1 MSDVRADDDDD
12 RLPWLE
18 AVDEEDTDEGPSAGK
33 LIAYV
38 VVGLI
43 AIGLIVGGLFWM
55 SGRDDAGAEED
66 QMLIAAPEGDY
77 KVKPVDPG
85 GMKVDARDETALAA
99 SQGQTPDGRIDVAAD
114 DGPARGGPARS
125 GARAGPGRSTVP
137 GRPTGRTRFRRRDHP
152 ARCLRQQRPGE
163 CGVEDP
169 VWAIQ
174 VSGAAG
180 PQRHDRRSGRPH
192 LLSSPRERPRRP
204 RHLPP
209 PRSGRRELHGGELT
223 RARRRT

>member
-99 SQGQTPDGRIDVAAD
+99 SQGQTPDGRIDVAAVPETPMTAQPEAAQPA
-114 DGPARGGPARS
+114 PARAPAPAAQPSPAAQPAAPASGGATIQLGAFDSNAQANAAWKTLSGRFKYLEPLGHSVMTAEVGGRTFYRLRAS
-125 GARAGPGRSTVP
+125 GPGARDICRRLEVAGESCMV
-137 GRPTGRTRFRRRDHP
+137 
-152 ARCLRQQRPGE
+152 
-163 CGVEDP
+163 VN
-169 VWAIQ
+169 
-174 VSGAAG
+174 
-180 PQRHDRRSGRPH
+180 
-192 LLSSPRERPRRP
+192 
-204 RHLPP
+204 
-209 PRSGRRELHGGELT
+209 
-223 RARRRT
+223 

>member
-38 VVGLI
+38 VV
-43 AIGLIVGGLFWM
+43 GLIVGGLFWM

-99 SQGQTPDGRIDVAAD
+99 SQGQTPDGRIDVAAVPETPMTAQPKAAQPA
-114 DGPARGGPARS
+114 PARTPVPAAEPAAPAAGGATIQLGAFDSNAQANAAWKTLSGRFKYLEPLGHSVMTAEVGGRTFYRLRAS
-125 GARAGPGRSTVP
+125 GPGARDICRRLEVAGESCMV
-137 GRPTGRTRFRRRDHP
+137 
-152 ARCLRQQRPGE
+152 
-163 CGVEDP
+163 VN
-169 VWAIQ
+169 
-174 VSGAAG
+174 
-180 PQRHDRRSGRPH
+180 
-192 LLSSPRERPRRP
+192 
-204 RHLPP
+204 
-209 PRSGRRELHGGELT
+209 
-223 RARRRT
+223 